1 MTEARIETKVFTIK
15 KEKGTI
21 IINDN
26 LVQPDIYKEN
36 DFIYNVI
43 SEGVSYNV
51 VIHKIDRENKEVRL
65 SINGKQTIVSL
76 KTQTELLLKSLG
88 IDLKTTAKIDN
99 LKAPMPGLIQS
110 IAVTEG
116 QSLKKGDP
124 ILILEAM
131 KMENVIKAPSDV
143 VVEKIMVSPK
153 ASVEKGAVLVSFKK

>member
-43 SEGVSYNV
+43 SEGISYNV

-116 QSLKKGDP
+116 QSLKKGEP

>member
-15 KEKGTI
+15 KEKGRI

-51 VIHKIDRENKEVRL
+51 VIHKIDHENKEVRL

-116 QSLKKGDP
+116 QSLKKGEP